1 MDCPKCKVPMIV
13 IERLNIELDYCINC
27 GGVWFDTGE
36 LQLLFDSLHI
46 EYNSL
51 EGTGLSESDTK
62 EEKRP
67 CPVCKKKMKKI
78 RMGEKNKVLLDKC
91 PAGEGL
97 WFDAGELR
105 QIVEQHVSP
114 LSEGGNRIVQYIG
127 ESFREVKNK

>member
-1 MDCPKCKVPMIV
+1 MIV